1 MFVQTIIMEFIEVDV
16 ITKDKDGKKI
26 FPKETIA
33 CDEIRS
39 FRPWHKGELD
49 MDVEGEITI
58 LILKSSKPTDGQ
70 ATPKSRQVLVKEGY
84 DSFIDRMRTRVSV
97 K

>member
-1 MFVQTIIMEFIEVDV
+1 MEFIEVDV
-16 ITKDKDGKKI
+16 ITKDKEGKKI

-39 FRPWHKGELD
+39 FRPWHKGD
-49 MDVEGEITI
+49 MDSDVEGGITL
-58 LILKSSKPTDGQ
+58 LILKSSKPMDGVE
-70 ATPKSRQVLVKEGY
+70 TPKSRQVHVREDY
-84 DSFIDRMRTRVSV
+84 DSFIARMRTRVSV